1 MLLDVLSSI
10 KMARARSEQSC
21 CCMTRQP
28 VSEHACD
35 ILACHSPMQKTV
47 CYRGHACQQWTC
59 GLVRYHMLVLQVVGS
74 EQDGAVQEAVRC

>member
-1 MLLDVLSSI
+1 
-10 KMARARSEQSC
+10 
-21 CCMTRQP
+21 
-28 VSEHACD
+28 
-35 ILACHSPMQKTV
+35 MQKTV